1 MTILKTSLTFA
12 AVGAVALTTLA
23 LSASAGGH
31 GGNPAVDARQGHM
44 QVMALNLGILG
55 NMARGNTD
63 YDADIAQAAADNL
76 VLMGAV
82 NQRFYWPP
90 GTDSESY
97 EGSRALPALWED
109 QASLFEIAGRYT
121 PAAEALAAS
130 AGQGLDAM
138 RGAIGPVGAV
148 CGDCHEAFQ
157 EEN

>member
-1 MTILKTSLTFA
+1 MSILKTSLTT
-12 AVGAVALTTLA
+12 GAVALTALA
-23 LSASAGGH
+23 LTAGAQAQDR
-31 GGNPAVDARQGHM
+31 NPAVDARQGHM
-44 QVMALNLGILG
+44 QIMALNLGILG

-63 YDADIAQAAADNL
+63 YDAEVAQAAADNL
-76 VLMGAV
+76 VAMGTV

-97 EGSRALPALWED
+97 EGSRALPVLWED
-109 QASLFEIAGRYT
+109 QATLFEIAGRYT

-138 RGAIGPVGAV
+138 RGAVGPVGAV

-157 EEN
+157 EER

>member
-1 MTILKTSLTFA
+1 MTMLKTTLTA
-12 AVGAVALTTLA
+12 AAAGAIALSAIA

-31 GGNPAVDARQGHM
+31 GGNPAVGARQGHM
-44 QVMALNLGILG
+44 QVMNLNLGILG

-63 YDADIAQAAADNL
+63 YDAAAAQAAADNL
-76 VLMGAV
+76 VAMGTI
-82 NQRFYWPP
+82 NQRFYWPE

-109 QASLFEIAGRYT
+109 QAALFEIAGRYS
-121 PAAEALAAS
+121 PAAEALAAA

-138 RGAIGPVGAV
+138 RSAVGPVGAV

-157 EEN
+157 QER